1 MSDPIRVRVSGPQ
14 FRHDYKWYERGE
26 ELEVS
31 EEILGQYPRRL
42 ERVEEGDIDD
52 SDSDVEEEP
61 DVVDPPIDPG
71 DYTIDELQ
79 DKLADSD
86 YSDAELAALY
96 SAEVEGRDRTG
107 AKDAIDD
114 HLEG

>member
-1 MSDPIRVRVSGPQ
+1 MPDVRVRVSGPQ
-14 FRHDYKWYERGE
+14 FRYDYEWYEQGA

-31 EEILGQYPRRL
+31 EEILDQYPRRL
-42 ERVEEGDIDD
+42 ERVEEADVND
-52 SDSDVEEEP
+52 SNADVEEESE
-61 DVVDPPIDPG
+61 VVDPPIDPG

-79 DKLADSD
+79 EELAGTD
-86 YSDAELAALY
+86 YSDAELAALH
-96 SAEVEGRDRTG
+96 SAEQDGKDRTG